1 MELTPGTRTN
11 KIIMKTIKLTTE
23 QAQQLYAKDPTFRE
37 TILHEFTDEE
47 LGIEPKPL
55 TWYDLGNMKGAW
67 INWNSEI
74 VGLNHRHLVPY
85 SREENR
91 NIYPCRQ
98 DAEQALAKC
107 MVLQLARHYNK
118 CEQHEIEEAC
128 YKCYYDKGANTVCVF
143 KSPDVKDGSVK
154 FLRKSDL
161 EKCIKD
167 NEDLFKKMLGVK

>member
-23 QAQQLYAKDPTFRE
+23 QAQQLYAKDPTFRD
-37 TILHEFTDEE
+37 TILHEFTDAE
-47 LGIEPKPL
+47 LGIEPKPF
-55 TWYDLGNMKGAW
+55 TWYDLGEINGALIGNWSGMKDAV
-67 INWNSEI
+67 NLE
-74 VGLNHRHLVPY
+74 

-91 NIYPCRQ
+91 NTYPCRQ

-107 MVLQLARHYNK
+107 MVLQLARHYNG
-118 CEQHEIEEAC
+118 CEQHEIEGEC
-128 YKCYYDKGANTVCVF
+128 YKCYYSTVN
-143 KSPDVKDGSVK
+143 GSIVVYGSGGEINEIVK
-154 FLRKSDL
+154 FKRKSDL

>member
-55 TWYDLGNMKGAW
+55 TWYDLGNMNGAL
-67 INWNSEI
+67 IGNWSGIKEAVNLDSC
-74 VGLNHRHLVPY
+74 
-85 SREENR
+85 EENR
-91 NIYPCRQ
+91 NTYPCRQ

-107 MVLQLARHYNK
+107 MVLQLARHYNG

>member
-1 MELTPGTRTN
+1 
-11 KIIMKTIKLTTE
+11 MKTIKLTTE
-23 QAQQLYAKDPTFRE
+23 QAQQLYAKDPSFRE

-55 TWYDLGNMKGAW
+55 TWYDLGTVKGAW
-67 INWNSEI
+67 IDGDGSIIDVNLWASTI
-74 VGLNHRHLVPY
+74 D
-85 SREENR
+85 NR
-91 NIYPCRQ
+91 NVYPCTQ

-118 CEQHEIEEAC
+118 CEQHEIKGEC
-128 YKCYYDKGANTVCVF
+128 YKCYYYTVN
-143 KSPDVKDGSVK
+143 GSIVVYNSEGVEISELVK
-154 FLRKSDL
+154 FLRDTDL